1 MSENR
6 DAAVQQAQAWTALAT
21 RVLAPN
27 PGPMTLDGTNTY
39 IVRQPGSAGVVVID
53 PGPDEAS
60 HLHRIAT
67 FGDVELILLTHH
79 HMDHSESARRLSVVH
94 GAPVRAFDADLC
106 ESGRALVDGEE
117 IHAGGTRIRVVS
129 TPGHTSD
136 SISFH
141 LPDDRDPVTGSTA
154 DSVLTGDTVLGR
166 GTSIIATPD
175 GSLRQY
181 CASLELL
188 ATFGSAVVLPGHG
201 PALPDISQV
210 SRRYLRH
217 RLERLRQVQSAVAAL
232 SAAGAEV
239 TVASVADVVYPDVS
253 ADLRFAAQ
261 ATVTAQLE
269 YLAERTDVPQ
279 WDV

>member
-1 MSENR
+1 MSPNANTTTQPVR
-6 DAAVQQAQAWTALAT
+6 ACTALAT

-27 PGPMTLDGTNTY
+27 PGPMTLDGTNSY
-39 IVRQPGSAGVVVID
+39 IVRQPGSRGVVVVD
-53 PGPDEAS
+53 PGPDDAS
-60 HLHRIAT
+60 HLNRIAT
-67 FGDVELILLTHH
+67 AGDVELILLTHH
-79 HMDHSESARRLSVVH
+79 HVDHSESARRLAASS

-117 IHAGGTRIRVVS
+117 IHAGGTRLRVVS

-136 SISFH
+136 SVSFH
-141 LPDDRDPVTGSTA
+141 LPDDRDPVTGSA
-154 DSVLTGDTVLGR
+154 VDSVLTGDTILGR

-201 PALPDISQV
+201 PSLPDISFA

-217 RLERLRQVQSAVAAL
+217 RRERLLQVQSAVAAL
-232 SAAGAEV
+232 RTADAEV

-253 ADLRFAAQ
+253 AELRFAAE

-269 YLAERTDVPQ
+269 YLAEQADVRQ
-279 WDV
+279 RDA